1 MILYS
6 LADDTFYLRFTRYII
21 EELRKEKHEQD

>member
-6 LADDTFYLRFTRYII
+6 LADDTFYLRFTQDII